1 MDQLIR
7 MDVLQTIIQGGAVG
21 LAAYVLFILQK
32 LISNHISHNSEVLG
46 ELKEAIHKLA
56 DILDRKL

>member
-1 MDQLIR
+1 MPDQLPANLETIGLGGIAFALIF
-7 MDVLQTIIQGGAVG
+7 VLW
-21 LAAYVLFILQK
+21 K
-32 LISNHISHNSEVLG
+32 LSSNHISHNSEVLG